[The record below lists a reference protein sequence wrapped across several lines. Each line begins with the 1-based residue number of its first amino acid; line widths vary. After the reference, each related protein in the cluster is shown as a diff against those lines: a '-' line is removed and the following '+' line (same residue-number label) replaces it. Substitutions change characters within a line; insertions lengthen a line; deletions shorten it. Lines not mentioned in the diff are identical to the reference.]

1 MSTTPVLSANFSGL
15 TSEIN
20 RVFSVMSGKTPV
32 LNGPSGATGP
42 VGATGPRGITGPT
55 GPMGIGIGT
64 TLKGAWSAA
73 STYGL
78 NSGSPDAVTYNGAF
92 YVCLNNSVSGSITP
106 DQDTTNWLRYVQQGG
121 TGPTGPLGVTGA
133 TGING
138 VTGPT
143 GPIGIGIGTS
153 LKGTWVAGQT
163 YTTNSGTSP
172 DAVTYNGSLYICL
185 NTVQSATSPDQDPT
199 NWLRYVQQGG
209 TGPTGPLGATGATG
223 VMGPTGI
230 KGDIGFTGP
239 TGPTGLKGDTGTTGA
254 TGSISSVGSDGQL
267 LYNRGGVL
275 AATGSMVF
283 RSTGPTG
290 PLGQATGPIGQP
302 TLQLGAYILPTI
314 NATYDLGATGIQFK
328 DVHFSG
334 SLYNNGQPFSGGG
347 GGGITAPTDNFMVA
361 GGTGTNRLAY
371 SYDGITWT
379 GSTSGNSIITGTPG
393 VVAWNGSLWVA
404 GGSGTNRLAYS
415 SDGITWTVSANG
427 NFIFETAC
435 TALAWNGS
443 IWVAGGSG
451 TNQLA
456 YSSDGISW
464 TASTSGN
471 SIFTTECNAV
481 AWNGSLWVAGGSGAN
496 RLVYSSDGIT
506 WTASTSGN
514 FIFEAACTA
523 VAWNGSLWVAGSTG
537 FNKLAYSSDGITW
550 NVSANGSS
558 IITTSC
564 NEVGWNGSLWVA
576 GGSGTNQLAY
586 SSDGI
591 TWTAS
596 ANGNSIFT
604 TECNAVAWNGSL
616 WVAGGTGT
624 NKLAYSSDGI
634 TWTPSTS
641 GNTIISTACSAVAS
655 RRPLPFVGSGGS
667 TPGLYY
673 RASGPT
679 GPTGPWLQL
688 SANIVPT
695 TNAIYDLGATGLQ
708 VKNIYFSGDLYQN
721 GTVFSGVAG
730 TDGQFTY
737 NNAGT
742 SAGSNKLVYR
752 PTGPTGPTGQPT
764 GPTGPT
770 LQIGAHIVPNADLA
784 YDLGATGLRF
794 RDIHVGGSTIYLGDS
809 VSINANNEGS
819 LSVTNNS
826 GTVNLVTPSGFNGGI
841 LSGTGV
847 ISTEFASE
855 FFQIETFNPPFAEAP
870 IVVASIAGA
879 GYTADRVYILN
890 TEVLTGQ
897 CRIYGTALNI
907 PYNWIATARTNYPP
921 EPPL

>member
-42 VGATGPRGITGPT
+42 LGVTGPRGITGPT
-55 GPMGIGIGT
+55 GPIGIGIGT
-64 TLKGAWSAA
+64 TLKGAWSSA

-92 YVCLNNSVSGSITP
+92 YVCLNNGVTGSTTP

-121 TGPTGPLGVTGA
+121 TGTTGPPGATGP

-153 LKGTWVAGQT
+153 LKGTWVSGQT

-185 NTVQSATSPDQDPT
+185 NTIQSATSPDQDPT

-223 VMGPTGI
+223 VTGPTGI

-239 TGPTGLKGDTGTTGA
+239 TGPTGLKGDTGTTGPA
-254 TGSISSVGSDGQL
+254 GSISSVGSDGQL

-275 AATGSMVF
+275 AATGSMIF

-314 NATYDLGATGIQFK
+314 DNTYDLGATGIQFK

-334 SLYNNGQPFSGGG
+334 SLYNNGVPFSG

-361 GGTGTNRLAY
+361 GGSGTNRLAY
-371 SYDGITWT
+371 SYNGITWTASLNGNSIITSSCNALAWNGSLWVAGGSGFNKLAYSSDGITWT
-379 GSTSGNSIITGTPG
+379 GSTSGNSIIT
-393 VVAWNGSLWVA
+393 
-404 GGSGTNRLAYS
+404 S
-415 SDGITWTVSANG
+415 S
-427 NFIFETAC
+427 
-435 TALAWNGS
+435 
-443 IWVAGGSG
+443 
-451 TNQLA
+451 
-456 YSSDGISW
+456 
-464 TASTSGN
+464 
-471 SIFTTECNAV
+471 
-481 AWNGSLWVAGGSGAN
+481 
-496 RLVYSSDGIT
+496 
-506 WTASTSGN
+506 
-514 FIFEAACTA
+514 
-523 VAWNGSLWVAGSTG
+523 
-537 FNKLAYSSDGITW
+537 
-550 NVSANGSS
+550 
-558 IITTSC
+558 
-564 NEVGWNGSLWVA
+564 
-576 GGSGTNQLAY
+576 
-586 SSDGI
+586 
-591 TWTAS
+591 
-596 ANGNSIFT
+596 
-604 TECNAVAWNGSL
+604 CNAVAWNGSL

-624 NKLAYSSDGI
+624 NQLAYSSDGITWTASTSGNFIITTSCTALAWNGSLWVAGGTETTRLAYSSDGITWTSSTSGNSIFVTACSAVAWNGTLWVAGGSGTNQLAYSYNGITWTASTSGNSIITNSCNALAWNGSLWVAGGSGFNKLAYSSDGI
-634 TWTPSTS
+634 TWTESSNGNSIFLTGTPNVVAWNGSLWVAGGSGTNKLAYSYDGITWTASTS
-641 GNTIISTACSAVAS
+641 GNSIITTSCTAVAS

-679 GPTGPWLQL
+679 GPTGGQTGPTGPWLQL

-695 TNAIYDLGATGLQ
+695 TDNT
-708 VKNIYFSGDLYQN
+708 
-721 GTVFSGVAG
+721 
-730 TDGQFTY
+730 
-737 NNAGT
+737 
-742 SAGSNKLVYR
+742 
-752 PTGPTGPTGQPT
+752 
-764 GPTGPT
+764 
-770 LQIGAHIVPNADLA
+770 

-794 RDIHVGGSTIYLGDS
+794 RDIHVGGSTIYLGNS

-819 LSVTNNS
+819 LTVTNNA
-826 GTVNLVTPSGFNGGI
+826 GTVNLVTPFGFNGGI
-841 LSGTGV
+841 LSGTG
-847 ISTEFASE
+847 ITSQAENGE
-855 FFQIETFNPPFAEAP
+855 YYQIETFTPPFAEPP
-870 IVVASIAGA
+870 IVVAFVLGN
-879 GYTADRVYILN
+879 TLNKVYILN
-890 TEVLTGQ
+890 ADVLANEFL
-897 CRIYGTALNI
+897 IYGTSITTA
-907 PYNWIATARTNYPP
+907 YNWIATARTNYPP
-921 EPPL
+921 EPPSL